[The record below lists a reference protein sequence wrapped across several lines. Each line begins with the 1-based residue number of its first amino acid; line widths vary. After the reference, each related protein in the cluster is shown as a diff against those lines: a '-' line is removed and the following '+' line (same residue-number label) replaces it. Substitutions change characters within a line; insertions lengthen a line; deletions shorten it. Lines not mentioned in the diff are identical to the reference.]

1 MQRITSERPVYLT
14 TTTFYT
20 PQAPAALFI
29 SPVAVRIAK
38 ADSWVYLAPPGS
50 FG

>member
-1 MQRITSERPVYLT
+1 VYLT
-14 TTTFYT
+14 TVTFNC
-20 PQAPAALFI
+20 PQSPAVLTA

>member
-1 MQRITSERPVYLT
+1 MHLT

-20 PQAPAALFI
+20 PQAPAKPRTSTA
-29 SPVAVRIAK
+29 AVRIAK
-38 ADSWVYLAPPGS
+38 ADGWVDLAPPGS